1 MKSITS
7 STISLHFHAFPPN
20 PPKASSFRRAQ
31 APPKR
36 RKKPLP
42 KPKRPPIFTEKDAFP
57 ESLPLHSRNP
67 RFVYKDIQRFARQ
80 NKLRQAIT
88 ILDYLDNQGIP
99 VNPTTFA
106 ALIAACVRTKS
117 LDHGKQIHTFIRI
130 NGLEKN
136 EFLRTKL
143 VNMYMACGSLEDAHN
158 LFDES
163 PSRSVYPWNALLRGS
178 VILGGRR
185 YREALHTYFEM
196 RELGVEMNVYSFSN
210 VIKSFAGSS
219 ALSQGLKTH
228 ALLIK
233 NGFIGSELLRTSLI
247 DMYFK
252 CGKIKLARQLFEEIG
267 ERDIVVWGTMISGFA
282 HNRLQ
287 WEALEYMRWMV
298 DEGIRP
304 NSVILTIILPVMAEL
319 SAWQLGREVH
329 AYVLK
334 TKSYSKQIFIQS
346 ALIDMYCKCGD
357 LENGRRVFYRSNE
370 RNAICWTAL
379 MSGYVANG
387 RLEQALRSIVWMQ
400 QEGSRPDVVTV
411 ATIVPVCTE
420 LRALDQGKEIHA
432 YVVKNYFLDNIS
444 IVSSLMM
451 MYSKCGVL
459 DYSVRLFDGMRQR
472 NVILWTAMIDSY
484 VENRHLYGA
493 LGVIRSMLLSKHR
506 PDSVAIGRMLSICGE
521 LKNLKLGKEIHGQ
534 VLKKNFESVHFVSAE
549 IVKMYGICGVVSYA
563 KLVFDTIRIKGSMT
577 WTAII
582 DAYRY
587 CGLYKDAVDL
597 FDEMRAKG
605 FTPNHFTFQVV
616 LSICDEA
623 GFVDDACRIF
633 NLMTRKYEIK
643 ASEEHY
649 SLISGLLARFGRTEE
664 AQRFI
669 QLSSSLSQQKAL
681 EPSL

>member
-1 MKSITS
+1 M
-7 STISLHFHAFPPN
+7 
-20 PPKASSFRRAQ
+20 
-31 APPKR
+31 
-36 RKKPLP
+36 
-42 KPKRPPIFTEKDAFP
+42 PPIFTEKDAFP
-57 ESLPLHSRNP
+57 ESLPLHSKNP

-80 NKLRQAIT
+80 NKLTQAIT
-88 ILDYLDNQGIP
+88 ILDYLDHQGIP

-130 NGLEKN
+130 NGLEEN

-143 VNMYMACGSLEDAHN
+143 VNMYMACGSVEAAHK

-163 PSRSVYPWNALLRGS
+163 PNRSVYPWNALLRGA
-178 VILGGRR
+178 VIMGGRR
-185 YREALHTYFEM
+185 YREALQTYYEM
-196 RELGVEMNVYSFSN
+196 RELGVELNVYSFSN
-210 VIKSFAGSS
+210 VIKSLAGAS
-219 ALSQGLKTH
+219 ALSQGFRTH

-247 DMYFK
+247 DLYFK
-252 CGKIKLARQLFEEIG
+252 CGKINLACQLFEEIV
-267 ERDIVVWGTMISGFA
+267 ERDVVVWGTMISGFA

-287 WEALEYMRWMV
+287 WEALEYTRWMV
-298 DEGIRP
+298 DEGLRP
-304 NSVILTIILPVMAEL
+304 NSVILTIILPAIGEL
-319 SAWQLGREVH
+319 SARKLGREVH

-357 LENGRRVFYRSNE
+357 MENGRRVFYRSKE

-379 MSGYVANG
+379 MSGYVVNG

-400 QEGSRPDVVTV
+400 QEGNRPDVVTV
-411 ATIVPVCTE
+411 ATVLPVCTQ
-420 LRALDQGKEIHA
+420 LQALNQGKEVHA
-432 YVVKNYFLDNIS
+432 YAVKNYFLGNIS

-459 DYSVRLFDGMRQR
+459 DYSVRLFDGMRHR

-484 VENRHLYGA
+484 VENQRLYEA

-506 PDSVAIGRMLSICGE
+506 PDSVAIGRMLSICGK

-534 VLKKNFESVHFVSAE
+534 VLRKNFESVHFVSAE
-549 IVKMYGICGVVSYA
+549 IVKMYGNCGVISYA
-563 KLVFDTIRIKGSMT
+563 KLVFDRIRIKGSMT
-577 WTAII
+577 RTAII
-582 DAYRY
+582 EAYR
-587 CGLYKDAVDL
+587 CNGLYKDAVDL
-597 FDEMRAKG
+597 FDQMRAKG
-605 FTPNHFTFQVV
+605 SSPNHFTFQVV

-633 NLMTRKYEIK
+633 NLMIREHEMK
-643 ASEEHY
+643 ASKEHY
-649 SLISGLLARFGRTEE
+649 TLMIGLLTRFGRTED

-669 QLSSSLSQQKAL
+669 QLRSSLLS
-681 EPSL
+681 